1 MARPAIV
8 VDPHFG
14 AELRR
19 HRERRGLTLRQLAGL
34 VRYTHTYLWELETGR
49 KRPGGADVA
58 RRLDD
63 ALGAGGQI
71 AALVTEHTV
80 DPEAAARAAYA
91 VARPAR
97 LDRAAVAALRTILA
111 QQRRLD
117 DAIGAAPLIAP
128 TMTHLDVVRR
138 ALAES
143 RGDLRAEMIDLAS
156 QWAQFAAWLHMAAGR
171 YADADVLLDQACA
184 WAVETGDHEMLATV
198 LSYKGHRA
206 WLVRDV
212 GDLIGL
218 TEASL
223 RDPRVFVGQRVAD
236 LGRRVGL

>member
-1 MARPAIV
+1 
-8 VDPHFG
+8 
-14 AELRR
+14 
-19 HRERRGLTLRQLAGL
+19 
-34 VRYTHTYLWELETGR
+34 
-49 KRPGGADVA
+49 
-58 RRLDD
+58 
-63 ALGAGGQI
+63 
-71 AALVTEHTV
+71 
-80 DPEAAARAAYA
+80 
-91 VARPAR
+91 
-97 LDRAAVAALRTILA
+97 
-111 QQRRLD
+111 
-117 DAIGAAPLIAP
+117 
-128 TMTHLDVVRR
+128 MTHLDVVRR